1 MMEALPEYPEEG
13 DLVVGTVKNVRNFG
27 AFIELE
33 EYPGKEGFIHV
44 AEIATGWVKRMSDYV
59 REGQRVVCKV
69 LNVDRSKGHVDL
81 SLKKVN
87 AHQKR
92 EKIQDWKNEQ
102 KAQKLVEILAERCKM
117 SPEDFM
123 NKHGAAIIEEYGS
136 LYNAFEEA
144 ARPDIGLD
152 EKFTGEWVQKFC
164 KVAEENVAAPTASVD
179 GYLEITCPC
188 ADGVEKIKEALKT
201 AEKVGNG
208 SVEVQYLGAPKY
220 RIIATKEEYKG
231 AEELIRK
238 AAEAAIASIE
248 DCGGTGRFD
257 REGAK

>member
-1 MMEALPEYPEEG
+1 MEALPEYPEEG

-69 LNVDRSKGHVDL
+69 LNVDRGKGHVDL

-87 AHQKR
+87 AHQRR

-102 KAQKLVEILAERCKM
+102 KAQKLVEILATRCDI
-117 SPEDFM
+117 SPEEFM
-123 NKHGAAIIEEYGS
+123 KDNGAKILEEYGS
-136 LYNAFEEA
+136 MWLAFEES
-144 ARPDIGLD
+144 ARPDVDLD
-152 EKFTGEWVQKFC
+152 KLFKGKWVEEFC
-164 KVAEENVAAPTASVD
+164 KVARENVTAPTATVD
-179 GYLEITCPC
+179 GCLEITCPHPE
-188 ADGVEKIKEALKT
+188 GVEKIKEALRV
-201 AEKVGNG
+201 AEKTGGGN
-208 SVEVQYLGAPKY
+208 VQVQYLGAPRY
-220 RIIATKEEYKG
+220 RIIATMEEYKT

-238 AAEAAIASIE
+238 AANAAIANIE
-248 DCGGTGRFD
+248 VCGGTGNFD

>member
-1 MMEALPEYPEEG
+1 MEALSEYPEEG

-27 AFIELE
+27 AFILLE

-59 REGQRVVCKV
+59 RDGQRVVCKV
-69 LNVDRSKGHVDL
+69 LNVDQSKGHVDL

-92 EKIQDWKNEQ
+92 EKIQEWKNEQ
-102 KAQKLVEILAERCKM
+102 KAHKLIEILAERCKI
-117 SPEDFM
+117 SPEEFM
-123 NKHGAAIIEEYGS
+123 KKHGAKIIDEYGN
-136 LYNAFEEA
+136 LYVAFEEA

-152 EKFTGEWVQKFC
+152 DKFKGKWVEEFC
-164 KVAEENVAAPTASVD
+164 MVAEENVAAPTASID
-179 GYLEITCPC
+179 GYLEISCLDP
-188 ADGVEKIKEALKT
+188 DGVDRIKEALSA

-208 SVEVQYLGAPKY
+208 NVTVQYLGAPKY
-220 RIIATKEEYKG
+220 RIIVTEKEYKL

-238 AAEAAIASIE
+238 AANAAISSIE
-248 DCGGTGRFD
+248 NSGGTGSFE
-257 REGAK
+257 REAGK